1 MNVCYFE
8 YEHDMKLVGELL
20 VSVGALGLYLGPLAS
35 KPLSTRGH
43 G

>member
-20 VSVGALGLYLGPLAS
+20 VSVGALGPLAS